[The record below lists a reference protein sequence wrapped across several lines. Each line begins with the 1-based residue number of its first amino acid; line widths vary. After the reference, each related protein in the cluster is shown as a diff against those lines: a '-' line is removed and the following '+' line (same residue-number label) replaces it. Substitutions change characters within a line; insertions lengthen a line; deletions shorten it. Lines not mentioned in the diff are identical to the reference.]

1 MITLNGNNPDLL
13 GLSTDTKPT
22 DAGVNTLFLEV
33 DTATFYYFDGSD
45 WTELG
50 QAPSADDLG
59 KGVLKLSKGAEET
72 EPETVDEPE
81 QLETVE
87 EEPVVEVKKT
97 TTRKKKTTTTE
108 EVTGDGESK

>member
-33 DTATFYYFDGSD
+33 DSAKFYYFTGED
-45 WTELG
+45 WVELG
-50 QAPSADDLG
+50 TAPDADDLG
-59 KGVLKLSKGAEET
+59 KGAPMLTLTKT

-97 TTRKKKTTTTE
+97 TTRKRKTTE
-108 EVTGDGESK
+108 EVTEDGEPK

>member
-33 DTATFYYFDGSD
+33 DSAKFYYFTGED
-45 WTELG
+45 WVELG
-50 QAPSADDLG
+50 TAPDADDLG
-59 KGVLKLSKGAEET
+59 KGAPKLTMAAAPEET
-72 EPETVDEPE
+72 TDEPE

-97 TTRKKKTTTTE
+97 TTTRKRKTTE
-108 EVTGDGESK
+108 EVTEDGESK

>member
-33 DTATFYYFDGSD
+33 DSAKFYYFTGED
-45 WTELG
+45 WVELG
-50 QAPSADDLG
+50 TAPDADDLG
-59 KGVLKLSKGAEET
+59 KGAPKLTMAAPEET
-72 EPETVDEPE
+72 TEEPE
-81 QLETVE
+81 QLE

-97 TTRKKKTTTTE
+97 TTTRKRKTTE
-108 EVTGDGESK
+108 EVTEDGESK